1 MTWLSISVL
10 ISGFDM
16 AAAAAPIRAPG
27 SITTKL
33 QENLSPSMNKVID
46 WISTVCMVTGH
57 IWYSSGEYLSD
68 SRMVR

>member
-33 QENLSPSMNKVID
+33 QENLKPSMNKVI
-46 WISTVCMVTGH
+46 W
-57 IWYSSGEYLSD
+57 LN
-68 SRMVR
+68 